1 MLIRG
6 LMAVSFIA
14 LLSISGCIPT
24 EESAQG
30 GTNELVFLALML
42 LIFVGLYVIFIRPQ
56 RKRMKQHQQLVLDL
70 RKGDKVIT
78 AGGIYGVIEKLGEDA
93 VDLRVESGAI
103 IRFARNAIHVKREQ

>member
-14 LLSISGCIPT
+14 LLSISGCVPT
-24 EESAQG
+24 EATDQG
-30 GTNELVFLALML
+30 GNEFIFLALML

-56 RKRMKQHQQLVLDL
+56 RKRMKEHQQLVLEL

-78 AGGIYGVIEKLGEDA
+78 AGGIYGVIEKLSEDT

>member
-6 LMAVSFIA
+6 LMAVSFIS

-56 RKRMKQHQQLVLDL
+56 RKRMKEHQQLVLEL

-78 AGGIYGVIEKLGEDA
+78 AGGIHGVIEKLSEDT